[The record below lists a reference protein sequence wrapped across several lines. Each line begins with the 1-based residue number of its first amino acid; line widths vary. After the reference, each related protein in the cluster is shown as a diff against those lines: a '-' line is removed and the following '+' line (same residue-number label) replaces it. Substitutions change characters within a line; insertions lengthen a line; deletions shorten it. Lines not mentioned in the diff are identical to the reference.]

1 MAGRATRQLQIFFFF
16 SGYLREFYIADTV
29 TLLDGVVYRRV
40 PRNVDK
46 TKKETAIAYS
56 LPPIFVTVNDFGL

>member
-1 MAGRATRQLQIFFFF
+1 MTGRATRPLQIFF

-29 TLLDGVVYRRV
+29 TLLDAVVYRQV

-46 TKKETAIAYS
+46 TKKGTAIAFS
-56 LPPIFVTVNDFGL
+56 LPPMFVTVNNFGL